1 MERTE
6 PCCGNCK
13 NHIYDDDAQD
23 WVCDCEDSEFYS
35 DYTGYND
42 KCEEWEERE

>member
-13 NHIYDDDAQD
+13 YHYFDKEDQD
-23 WVCDCEDSEFYS
+23 WVCDCTESEFYT
-35 DYTGYND
+35 DYTGYED
-42 KCEEWEERE
+42 KCEEWEAEE